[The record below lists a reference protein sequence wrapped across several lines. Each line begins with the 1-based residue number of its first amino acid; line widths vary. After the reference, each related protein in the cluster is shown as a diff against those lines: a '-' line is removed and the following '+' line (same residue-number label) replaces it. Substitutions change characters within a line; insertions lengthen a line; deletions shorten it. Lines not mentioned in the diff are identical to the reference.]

1 MRSKVL
7 RMTVAGSANSLAGKI
22 ALVTGAG
29 VRLGRAIAEA
39 LSKRGC
45 RLILHCNASRRDAEK
60 LARGIRENGREA
72 AVLRAD
78 LSKGAEVRK
87 LARAAGKVFG
97 AVDILV
103 NNAAIFGPTPLEN
116 LNEAELD
123 AYYAINLKAPYIL
136 CSEIGRAMKR
146 RGEAAKGGSGGAI
159 LNIACLSGLRPW
171 KTHVPYS
178 ISKAGVVALTQ
189 GMAKLLAPEVR
200 VNAIAPGTVL
210 PPEGSSAEILSA
222 LKAKIPLK
230 KIGSPSDIVEAALYL
245 LAAPFVTGQILCVDG
260 GRSIH

>member
-1 MRSKVL
+1 
-7 RMTVAGSANSLAGKI
+7 MTAAGSAHSLAGKV

-29 VRLGRAIAEA
+29 IRLGRAIAEA
-39 LSKRGC
+39 LSNRGC

-60 LARGIRENGREA
+60 LARSIRESGHEA

-87 LARAAGKVFG
+87 LARAAEKVFG
-97 AVDILV
+97 GVDILV
-103 NNAAIFGPTPLEN
+103 NNAAVFGPTPLEK
-116 LNEAELD
+116 LNDAELD
-123 AYYAINLKAPYIL
+123 FYYAINLKAPYIL
-136 CSEIGRAMKR
+136 SAEIGRTMKR
-146 RGEAAKGGSGGAI
+146 RGEAASGSGSGGAI

-178 ISKAGVVALTQ
+178 ISKAGVIALTQ
-189 GMAKLLAPEVR
+189 GLAKLLAPEVR

-210 PPEGSSAEILSA
+210 PPEGLSEET
-222 LKAKIPLK
+222 LSLLRSKIPLK
-230 KIGSPSDIVEAALYL
+230 KIGSPSDVVEAALYL